1 MAGTFDI
8 PKQQKE
14 LTYRYVATTH
24 QGNEVKGT
32 VKATNEIA
40 AERLVIEAG
49 YNPISVEAAPSM
61 FSLEEALPTF
71 FQVKPRDVIVFS
83 RQLATLLR
91 SGISLLNALEILQ
104 EQVATSRAFRKIL
117 GDIVSD
123 IRAGGSFPQAISKHP
138 RAFNDIYCRTIAV
151 GEQSG
156 SLETVLHQMADY
168 LEKQTAMATKIGRAL
183 TYPIMVLGIGVGVV
197 ILLMTMVMPN
207 LMGMFTAMNVELP
220 LPTRILIGITNIFS
234 TYTLYFLIAGVL
246 LVIVVLWLVKQPTGR
261 RLLDRLR
268 LRLPLIGPPILM
280 GELARFS
287 RTLSVLIGTGVKLQE
302 IMEMIPQSTSNT
314 VMRDA
319 LKRVHEGLLLG
330 EGLAEPMH
338 RMDIFPPLLVQMVA
352 VGEESNTLDFTMGVV
367 ADFYETTAEE
377 KTSAM
382 VGMIGP
388 LSTVAIAL
396 LVGFI
401 ALSVI
406 MPMYT
411 LTGAFG

>member
-1 MAGTFDI
+1 
-8 PKQQKE
+8 
-14 LTYRYVATTH
+14 
-24 QGNEVKGT
+24 
-32 VKATNEIA
+32 
-40 AERLVIEAG
+40 
-49 YNPISVEAAPSM
+49 
-61 FSLEEALPTF
+61 
-71 FQVKPRDVIVFS
+71 
-83 RQLATLLR
+83 
-91 SGISLLNALEILQ
+91 
-104 EQVATSRAFRKIL
+104 
-117 GDIVSD
+117 
-123 IRAGGSFPQAISKHP
+123 
-138 RAFNDIYCRTIAV
+138 
-151 GEQSG
+151 
-156 SLETVLHQMADY
+156 
-168 LEKQTAMATKIGRAL
+168 
-183 TYPIMVLGIGVGVV
+183 MVLGIGVGVV
-197 ILLMTMVMPN
+197 ILLVTMVMPN

-220 LPTRILIGITNIFS
+220 LPTRILMGITNIFS
-234 TYTLYFLIAGVL
+234 TYMLYFLIAGVL
-246 LVIVVLWLVKQPTGR
+246 LVVVVLWLVKQPTGR
-261 RLLDRLR
+261 RLLHRMR

-280 GELARFS
+280 GELARFT

-319 LKRVHEGLLLG
+319 LMRVHEGLLLG

-338 RMDIFPPLLVQMVA
+338 RMDIFPPLLIQMVA

-377 KTSAM
+377 KTSTM